1 MKTQHKNLWDAGK
14 AVLTGTF
21 IAVNSCIK
29 KEDIWQKTTQYYK
42 AIILQFKKNYKK
54 RKM

>member
-1 MKTQHKNLWDAGK
+1 MKTQHKNLWDAEK

-42 AIILQFKKNYKK
+42 AIILQLKKII
-54 RKM
+54 